1 MICSE
6 ELYHILIRIAKILIY
21 HIIGRHHD
29 ILSPHL
35 IREIMPITGTQ
46 IIILSVYIASFI
58 CIVIFFEMRLDHI
71 HRRHI
76 EKLWP
81 VGEDGLKI
89 IDRKLKIIVRIIFL
103 ILLVLSV
110 AIILTLL

>member
-1 MICSE
+1 MPISE
-6 ELYHILIRIAKILIY
+6 TQVV
-21 HIIGRHHD
+21 
-29 ILSPHL
+29 ILSTYTIL
-35 IREIMPITGTQ
+35 FVCIAVFFDIR
-46 IIILSVYIASFI
+46 LNY
-58 CIVIFFEMRLDHI
+58 I

-81 VGEDGLKI
+81 IGEDGLKI

-103 ILLVLSV
+103 LLFAIST